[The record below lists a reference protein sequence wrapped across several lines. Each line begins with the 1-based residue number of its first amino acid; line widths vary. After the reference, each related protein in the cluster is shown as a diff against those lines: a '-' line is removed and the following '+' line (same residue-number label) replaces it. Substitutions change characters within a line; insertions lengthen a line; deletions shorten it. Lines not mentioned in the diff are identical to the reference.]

1 MRFCRTICVLFFA
14 FFFFPIDVC
23 QAGIKGV
30 SWTSGPKPRCLTF
43 PSNSQAWMI
52 YDAILRFL
60 SCILSTLWNVDRHI
74 NLVTLRDIKT
84 VTEDWQRRKKKR
96 IIFVWRCSKQSR
108 SLGRWVEFCS
118 SQSTF
123 QHWTEALCLSNHGL
137 PLSLAKEE
145 KHLWLNWCTCVAFFT
160 REAEQSYYWVL
171 KSPEENKAT
180 VINFLS
186 SKWPISFAFGQK
198 KKKR

>member
-1 MRFCRTICVLFFA
+1 
-14 FFFFPIDVC
+14 
-23 QAGIKGV
+23 
-30 SWTSGPKPRCLTF
+30 
-43 PSNSQAWMI
+43 MI

-74 NLVTLRDIKT
+74 NLVTLHDIKT

-96 IIFVWRCSKQSR
+96 IIFVWRRSKQSR

-186 SKWPISFAFGQK
+186 SKWPISFGFGQK
-198 KKKR
+198 KKKGKKKGKSKKVRGEKVQRLWAYQGK